1 LTDWDRLCR
10 IHAPMVWNTVV
21 RIVRHREDAL
31 DCCQDV
37 FAEAIER
44 DRCTPVADWG
54 AFLRW
59 LATRRAIDY
68 LRRRDRR
75 AVVTGDV
82 ENVQGVGLPA
92 ETNAAFEEL
101 VNVVRAELA
110 RLPDQQAEAFWLV
123 CVEQRTYEEVARH
136 MGITRNAVGVLVH
149 RARRHM
155 RSKLNSLS
163 PLRTE

>member
-1 LTDWDRLCR
+1 
-10 IHAPMVWNTVV
+10 M
-21 RIVRHREDAL
+21 
-31 DCCQDV
+31 DCCQEV

-44 DRCTPVADWG
+44 GRRTPVVDWG

-75 AVVTGDV
+75 AVGAGDFNNAQGSGVPV
-82 ENVQGVGLPA
+82 E
-92 ETNAAFEEL
+92 TSAAFDEL
-101 VNVVRAELA
+101 VEVVRAELA
-110 RLPDQQAEAFWLV
+110 RLPDQQAEAFWLA
-123 CVEQRTYEEVARH
+123 CVEERSYEEIARH

-155 RSKLNSLS
+155 RSTLNSLN